1 MSDSAGVLSVEI
13 NGKDVNLSAL
23 LERIEQQLQKA
34 DATGKRT
41 GESLGSS
48 VGAGAQRGASGAL
61 SLQQALS
68 RLDVQEAKLARA
80 QGDTARAAEFEAQA
94 EERLRSALAQ
104 VDTTTVQTVNAQR
117 QLANIQT
124 QNATGG
130 AGLTS
135 IFGQMG
141 GTLGR
146 LATAAGPV
154 AAGFVAIEGARK
166 VIDFAKSGADADL
179 ARQSFDQLA
188 QQAGTTGEALL
199 GALRKASKNEI
210 SDLNLELAANRAQL
224 LGVASSAQQFSGL
237 MEIAR
242 DRAQK
247 MGISTTQAFNDLV
260 TGLGRGSPLILDN
273 LGITLNVAEA
283 NETYAKSLGK
293 TAAQLSEAEKKQAL
307 INAVLAQGQ
316 ASLAAGGGAADTAA
330 GSYAR
335 LAAAWDNV
343 KTGMASAAGNALAPA
358 AEGAARL
365 MNMGQEVD
373 ALGPKVLNSA
383 KSWDE
388 YTAKLKATN
397 DQLGQLTSDRVD
409 GLSQAQF
416 NYARS
421 LMQTG
426 TAADEAFAKSRN
438 LQTTFQSIG
447 AVQLTFRQDALGSE
461 QALDQLAN
469 AMLRTAA
476 EGAEGAAFVEGLT
489 SAFLDNRISAEQMSQ
504 ALAQHAVAAAQST
517 AATAA
522 HTLTMDAERSAVG
535 AAQVATQQYNAQLG
549 ATAAQALTAQANSQ
563 ALAAAQAAIANIAS
577 AAANGLISDA
587 NAAGVLAS
595 QYGIAT
601 GEAMTLINAQRQL
614 AQAKADAT
622 LAQLKAAP
630 ASNTRRDLEDERAAR
645 ADAARQERAQAA
657 ARRSAID
664 ADLAY
669 DRANTA
675 EKLRLTREELAGVSA
690 YSAQWVALK
699 KREQSLQS
707 SLNKSGGAAK
717 LSDQQKL
724 NGALL
729 ADQEQ
734 FADKFD
740 DADLKHAQNR
750 LKIQQDFYKKLQDAQ
765 DKFDS
770 DQLAGRASF
779 YDNIGQIESDK
790 IRKSASA
797 AYESAALEAG
807 KIAQEKGAD
816 VADKYM
822 AAQERIIQARAKRQ
836 ADIEAAAKSGDKGKA
851 ENLRGVDELY
861 RKSEEDQLKRITEA
875 NDSIAAQRDQAMA
888 EENRAYEEQTGKIAD
903 SADRAAER
911 KILAAERA
919 GKALDTEQLKLD
931 RLASTYD
938 RIAPGGGAPAQ
949 ASPAPQPTPT
959 PAAAAT
965 PAEGVPLAQALDAL
979 SAAVGAVE
987 RAVRDS
993 GRGVEGAVRGL
1004 AGRMAA

>member
-117 QLANIQT
+117 QLASIQT

-141 GTLGR
+141 GTLGG

-154 AAGFVAIEGARK
+154 AAGFVALEGARK

-188 QQAGTTGEALL
+188 QQSGTTGAALL
-199 GALRKASKNEI
+199 AALQQASKGEVA
-210 SDLNLELAANRAQL
+210 DLNLELAANRAQL
-224 LGVASSAQQFSGL
+224 LGVAKSAGEFSTL

-247 MGISTTQAFNDLV
+247 MGSDTSTAFNDLV
-260 TGLGRGSPLILDN
+260 TGLGRASPMILDN
-273 LGITLNVAEA
+273 LGITVKVGEA
-283 NETYAKSLGK
+283 NEIYAAKLGK
-293 TAAQLSEAEKKQAL
+293 AASALTDAEKKQAL
-307 INAVLAQGQ
+307 INAVMAQGKK
-316 ASLAAGGGAADTAA
+316 SIEDAGGAIDGDAASWTRA
-330 GSYAR
+330 GVAFENAKSR
-335 LAAAWDNV
+335 LA
-343 KTGMASAAGNALAPA
+343 GFLGSALAPA
-358 AEGAARL
+358 AEGFARVTSGSQGL
-365 MNMGQEVD
+365 DQAMAGLSNNLQRG
-373 ALGPKVLNSA
+373 G
-383 KSWDE
+383 
-388 YTAKLKATN
+388 TATAY
-397 DQLGQLTSDRVD
+397 LGQ
-409 GLSQAQF
+409 
-416 NYARS
+416 
-421 LMQTG
+421 
-426 TAADEAFAKSRN
+426 
-438 LQTTFQSIG
+438 
-447 AVQLTFRQDALGSE
+447 
-461 QALDQLAN
+461 
-469 AMLRTAA
+469 ML
-476 EGAEGAAFVEGLT
+476 GLT
-489 SAFLDNRISAEQMSQ
+489 AGSVDSARNTLQSWGVIQVD
-504 ALAQHAVAAAQST
+504 VAAATQAS
-517 AATAA
+517 
-522 HTLTMDAERSAVG
+522 TLTMDAERQATVQNAAVKQQAG
-535 AAQVATQQYNAQLG
+535 AIAAQFVAQIQQQIAVSAESANQSLLD
-549 ATAAQALTAQANSQ
+549 AQAKG
-563 ALAAAQAAIANIAS
+563 AQAAQTQLLQQQTINAAS
-577 AAANGLISDA
+577 AFLTLNPNIDGSGVAAA
-587 NAAGVLAS
+587 VAAGKISAAVG
-595 QYGIAT
+595 QYI
-601 GEAMTLINAQRQL
+601 AMTLATGQATAELARLQ
-614 AQAKADAT
+614 AQAG
-622 LAQLKAAP
+622 QAP
-630 ASNTRRDLEDERAAR
+630 AGAPTRAGGAGR
-645 ADAARQERAQAA
+645 ADALSDRGGDAAGIQAATARLKAQTEAEKALADAQRARTLATGSNAEKQALLNRELENAARIYGKDSAEYVRAQ
-657 ARRSAID
+657 
-664 ADLAY
+664 
-669 DRANTA
+669 TA
-675 EKLRLTREELAGVSA
+675 M
-690 YSAQWVALK
+690 
-699 KREQSLQS
+699 EQFRQQQS
-707 SLNKSGGAAK
+707 KSGGAAK

-797 AYESAALEAG
+797 AYEAAALEAG